1 LTWYQNVEGVEGAVF
16 KDPRRK
22 DSRFWGEGKWN
33 TYIKPLLPENRQT
46 FIELGCN
53 AGLFLKLAMDAGFKN
68 VIGVEASQQRMQQAY
83 QYRESNGYPYR
94 LVHQK
99 VGEFFGLEQLPL
111 ADVTLISNMHY
122 YLPVG
127 VFSNLADRLRSRSMY
142 CLIVSAKARRR
153 QGCARHYLESVRGY
167 FRDWQEV
174 EVVGDWQ
181 GKDGLVEDDPTPRKQ
196 MYSVLFKGGLETRD
210 TEAQWQK
217 SVRDFG
223 GGPDRL
229 EVALGWR
236 SFFRDI
242 LDGEE
247 VDLKHTFLYQYYKN
261 RDRAEWILDRLEEK
275 AVLALNVQ
283 ANGMMEPI
291 YMDRKNRVLD
301 GMHRLNLAAE
311 LGYKHILV
319 REL

>member
-1 LTWYQNVEGVEGAVF
+1 MTWYQNVEGVEGAVF

-22 DSRFWGEGKWN
+22 DSRFWGEGKWD

-53 AGLFLKLAMDAGFKN
+53 AGLFLKLAVDAGFKQ
-68 VIGVEASQQRMQQAY
+68 VIGIEASQQRMRQA
-83 QYRESNGYPYR
+83 REFRGSNRYFYGLR
-94 LVHQK
+94 QQK
-99 VGEFFGLEQLPL
+99 VGVDFELEQLPL

-127 VFSNLADRLRSRSMY
+127 VFSDLADRLRSRSMY

-167 FRDWQEV
+167 FRNWEEV
-174 EVVGDWQ
+174 EVVGDWD
-181 GKDGLVEDDPTPRKQ
+181 GAEGLVKDDPTPRKQ
-196 MYSVLFKGGLETRD
+196 MYSVLFKGDLETRD
-210 TEAQWQK
+210 VEAQWKK
-217 SVRDFG
+217 SVGDFG

-229 EVALGWR
+229 EVAIGWR

-242 LDGEE
+242 LDGED
-247 VDLKHTFLYQYYKN
+247 VNLRQTFLYQYYSN
-261 RDRAEWILDRLEEK
+261 RNRAKWILDRLEEK
-275 AVLALNVQ
+275 RKLALNVQ
-283 ANGMMEPI
+283 ANGMMEPL

-301 GMHRLNLAAE
+301 GMHRLNLACE
-311 LGYKHILV
+311 LGYKDILV